1 MFVGTSDI
9 RTIRFCI
16 FLVLCS
22 TYTQVIWGQEDNTR
36 SQGLNISDH
45 KIVFDPATAELG
57 ATGHFLGLQ
66 EVRISVVSRADNKC
80 TFEHYTSGCG
90 GVEKI
95 KLIEVPVDA
104 GEIVFELDGYG
115 AISDTLPLST
125 RVVYSR
131 EYSRDG
137 YIVRALVPGTD
148 EFVKFTKNGRP
159 ASEMFPQVGDKIK
172 FRYIVFDSPD
182 FESHL
187 ASADF
192 THPMEFDMGSDK
204 TWPWLT
210 IAMEDISV
218 GDERRVQVPVK
229 VAAGAR
235 KWLTEPEKSR
245 TIYATIRLVSL
256 ERATH

>member
-1 MFVGTSDI
+1 MLVDTSDI
-9 RTIRFCI
+9 RNISFCI
-16 FLVLCS
+16 FLALCCAC
-22 TYTQVIWGQEDNTR
+22 TQVTWGQEDNTR

-45 KIVFDPATAELG
+45 KIIFDPATAELG
-57 ATGHFLGLQ
+57 ATGHFLGLK
-66 EVRISVVSRADNKC
+66 EVRISVVSRADDKC
-80 TFEHYTSGCG
+80 IFKYYTSGCG
-90 GVEKI
+90 GVEQI

-104 GEIVFELDGYG
+104 GEIVFEKDGYG
-115 AISDTLPLST
+115 AISDALPQST
-125 RVVYSR
+125 RVV
-131 EYSRDG
+131 YSRDG
-137 YIVRALVPGTD
+137 YIVRARVPGTD
-148 EFVKFTKNGRP
+148 EFVEFTKNGRP

-187 ASADF
+187 PSADF

-235 KWLTEPEKSR
+235 KWLTKPGNSQ